1 VGGFGVWVGSRCT
14 SGVRTVNEPVETYLL
29 VVDHMDQED
38 DLIEQQ
44 RYLVLYDESDS
55 FVSSS
60 IAIQKTAVN

>member
-1 VGGFGVWVGSRCT
+1 M
-14 SGVRTVNEPVETYLL
+14 RTVNEPVETYLL